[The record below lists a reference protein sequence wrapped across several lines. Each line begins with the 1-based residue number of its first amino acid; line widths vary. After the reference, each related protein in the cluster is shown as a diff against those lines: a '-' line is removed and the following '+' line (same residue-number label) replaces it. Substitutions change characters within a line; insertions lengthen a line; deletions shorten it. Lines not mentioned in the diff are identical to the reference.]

1 MEKHL
6 IDIEVFPNFYFLGIK
21 DFTTKEIASYEV
33 SAYKDQRLELYIY
46 LTNFSGYLIS
56 FNGKHYDEVVNNF
69 IVVNWHHL
77 KDCTTSEFCTRVK
90 EFSDYVIQDEYEKIK
105 SYKYIKNIYTSI
117 DLYMFWAKSLRIS
130 KKISLKGLAI
140 QMGWP
145 HIQELPYPHNTTL
158 TLTQMIKVTA
168 YNLDND
174 LGILER
180 LMEQFLGEGTIP
192 LGDLGTIHLR
202 HQIKQRY
209 GLDCYSWDAPK
220 IASEA
225 IIKEYCNKKNLD
237 INEFKK
243 IRYVKEDFYFGEL
256 FNQINVSFKTP
267 LFRKLYLRWYNSRS
281 EFSEEFVA
289 FTDDDSLG
297 IKISVGVGGIH
308 SVNKNEIYERDD
320 EYEIYDLDIASLY
333 PQLILNYNCFRFKEL
348 NEIYDHFRLL
358 RINKSKPNMKKY
370 KGTDKEQFWKNEDLF
385 YKVILNGISG
395 YLDMAYSPLYNN
407 KGAMTMRCAGQLIL
421 LYLTEIVLEENIRVI
436 QLNTDGITVKIL
448 KDKIPWLKEE
458 VTKIEKK
465 FNVVFE
471 EQYYKKI
478 VLQNVNSYLAIDL
491 DGKVKEKGEFVR
503 NPALGNSVDSL
514 VIAKAL
520 VAYFT
525 DGILPDTF
533 IINHSNI
540 LDFCMSM
547 KIDKSYTVKWTNGI
561 GDTIVCQ
568 NLNRFYASTYNGY
581 IKKHRGE
588 SEYNLLTESGVTLYN
603 IDTYV
608 FPQDVNYKYYIRKTL
623 EKIQRLEKDKK
634 QFKLF

>member
-1 MEKHL
+1 
-6 IDIEVFPNFYFLGIK
+6 
-21 DFTTKEIASYEV
+21 
-33 SAYKDQRLELYIY
+33 
-46 LTNFSGYLIS
+46 
-56 FNGKHYDEVVNNF
+56 
-69 IVVNWHHL
+69 
-77 KDCTTSEFCTRVK
+77 
-90 EFSDYVIQDEYEKIK
+90 
-105 SYKYIKNIYTSI
+105 
-117 DLYMFWAKSLRIS
+117 
-130 KKISLKGLAI
+130 
-140 QMGWP
+140 
-145 HIQELPYPHNTTL
+145 
-158 TLTQMIKVTA
+158 
-168 YNLDND
+168 
-174 LGILER
+174 
-180 LMEQFLGEGTIP
+180 
-192 LGDLGTIHLR
+192 
-202 HQIKQRY
+202 
-209 GLDCYSWDAPK
+209 
-220 IASEA
+220 
-225 IIKEYCNKKNLD
+225 
-237 INEFKK
+237 
-243 IRYVKEDFYFGEL
+243 
-256 FNQINVSFKTP
+256 
-267 LFRKLYLRWYNSRS
+267 
-281 EFSEEFVA
+281 
-289 FTDDDSLG
+289 
-297 IKISVGVGGIH
+297 
-308 SVNKNEIYERDD
+308 
-320 EYEIYDLDIASLY
+320 
-333 PQLILNYNCFRFKEL
+333 
-348 NEIYDHFRLL
+348 
-358 RINKSKPNMKKY
+358 MKKY

-421 LYLTEIVLEENIRVI
+421 LFLTEIVLEENIRVI

-458 VTKIEKK
+458 VTKIEEK

-525 DGILPDTF
+525 EGILPDTF
-533 IINHSNI
+533 ILNHSNI

-581 IKKHRGE
+581 IKKHRNGL
-588 SEYNLLTESGVTLYN
+588 EYNLLTESGVTLYN
-603 IDTYV
+603 IHNDV
-608 FPQDVNYKYYIRKTL
+608 FPHKDINYKYYIRKTL

>member
-21 DFTTKEIASYEV
+21 DFTTKEITSYEV
-33 SAYKDQRLELYIY
+33 SAFKDQRLELYIY

-69 IVVNWHHL
+69 IVANWHHL
-77 KDCTTSEFCTRVK
+77 KDCTTYDFCKRVK
-90 EFSDYVIQDEYEKIK
+90 EFSDHVIQDNYEEIK
-105 SYKYIKNIYTSI
+105 TYKYIKNIYTSI
-117 DLYMFWAKSLRIS
+117 DLYMFWAKSLRMS

-158 TLTQMIKVTA
+158 TPIQMEKVIL

-225 IIKEYCNKKNLD
+225 IIKEYCNKKNFD
-237 INEFKK
+237 IDEFKN
-243 IRYVKEDFYFGEL
+243 IRYIKEDFYFGAL
-256 FNQINVSFKTP
+256 FEKININFKTP
-267 LFRKLYLRWYNSRS
+267 LFRNLYKRWYESKN

-289 FTDDDSLG
+289 FTDDTSSS

-308 SVNKNEIYERDD
+308 SVNKNEIYEKDD

-348 NEIYDHFRLL
+348 NKIYDHFRLL

-458 VTKIEKK
+458 VVKIEKK

-533 IINHSNI
+533 ILNHSNI

-561 GDTIVCQ
+561 GDTVVCQ

-581 IKKHRGE
+581 IKKHRGG

-608 FPQDVNYKYYIRKTL
+608 FPQDINYKYYIRKTL